1 MNTWIAGRKPSTT
14 NDRKSV
20 GAKLRKA
27 RSKAGM
33 TCREMGAKAGVSG
46 STIFAYECG
55 RVLPSLTVAVRLA
68 KALRISMDE
77 LTEEMG

>member
-1 MNTWIAGRKPSTT
+1 
-14 NDRKSV
+14 
-20 GAKLRKA
+20 
-27 RSKAGM
+27 M

-68 KALRISMDE
+68 KVLGISMDE
-77 LTEEMG
+77 LTEGMQ